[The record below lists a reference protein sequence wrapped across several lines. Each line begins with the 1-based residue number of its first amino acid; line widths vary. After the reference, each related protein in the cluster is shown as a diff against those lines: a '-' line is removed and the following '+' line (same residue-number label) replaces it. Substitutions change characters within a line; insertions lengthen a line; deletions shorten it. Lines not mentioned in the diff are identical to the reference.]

1 MADIANRQIFTYS
14 KGNMNVTVKQL
25 KPRENEYQI
34 ETELK
39 YTSGSSKLIKPRT
52 SMFLDPITREQSFL
66 VPDGTPGEAI
76 IPVYKFN
83 QGLY

>member
-1 MADIANRQIFTYS
+1 MADIANKQIFTYN

-66 VPDGTPGEAI
+66 VPDGTPGEMI
-76 IPVYKFN
+76 IPVSKFN

>member
-1 MADIANRQIFTYS
+1 MDIANRQIFTYI
-14 KGNMNVTVKQL
+14 KGNMLVTVKQL
-25 KPRENEYQI
+25 EPRANEYQI

-52 SMFLDPITREQSFL
+52 SMFLDPITGEQSFL
-66 VPDGTPGEAI
+66 VPDGTPGETI
-76 IPVYKFN
+76 IPVHKFN

>member
-1 MADIANRQIFTYS
+1 MANRLIFTYN
-14 KGNMNVTVKQL
+14 KGNMCVTVRQVEPNK
-25 KPRENEYQI
+25 NVYQI

-39 YTSGSSKLIKPRT
+39 YTSGSSKFIKPRT

-76 IPVYKFN
+76 IPISKFN

>member
-1 MADIANRQIFTYS
+1 MEIANKQIFTYN

-25 KPRENEYQI
+25 RPKENEYQI

-66 VPDGTPGEAI
+66 VPDGTPGETI
-76 IPVYKFN
+76 IPVSKFN

>member
-1 MADIANRQIFTYS
+1 MADIANKQIFTYN

-66 VPDGTPGEAI
+66 VPDGTPGETI
-76 IPVYKFN
+76 IPVSKFN

>member
-1 MADIANRQIFTYS
+1 MDIANRLIFTYN
-14 KGNMNVTVKQL
+14 KGNMCVTVRQVEPNK
-25 KPRENEYQI
+25 NVYQI

-76 IPVYKFN
+76 IPISKFN

>member
-1 MADIANRQIFTYS
+1 MEIANKQIFTYNN
-14 KGNMNVTVKQL
+14 GNMHVTVKQL

-39 YTSGSSKLIKPRT
+39 YTSGSSKLIKPKT
-52 SMFLDPITREQSFL
+52 SMFLDPVTREQSFL
-66 VPDGTPGEAI
+66 MPDGTPGEAI
-76 IPVYKFN
+76 IPVSKFN